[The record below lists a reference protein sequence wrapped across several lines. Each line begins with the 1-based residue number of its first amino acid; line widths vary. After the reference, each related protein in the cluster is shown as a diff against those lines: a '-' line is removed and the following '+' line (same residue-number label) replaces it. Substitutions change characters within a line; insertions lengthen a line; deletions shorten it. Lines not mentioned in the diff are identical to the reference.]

1 MIDKTPIC
9 FFQKCLYV
17 IRLQLFFIQNNEY
30 RAIPTDEYHTDNT
43 NRGGGVRYDTDTGK
57 VVGIKTLIILGVNY
71 VQLLKLYVFSTYS
84 HVKK

>member
-1 MIDKTPIC
+1 MNTEQYQPM
-9 FFQKCLYV
+9 
-17 IRLQLFFIQNNEY
+17 NT
-30 RAIPTDEYHTDNT
+30 IPTIPTEE
-43 NRGGGVRYDTDTGK
+43 GGSVRYDTDTGK